1 MMILVLA
8 QLLFFALPRPVLHYV
23 VTNNAGWLL
32 NDRERA
38 TNIPER
44 MAQIFTGELVQQ
56 SMISHFHDRHSKEQW
71 KDDAAYAGMLL
82 HKLRPALISQ
92 LEIYHKADRLPTAIA
107 GLGWCDELNGVGG
120 RLLAH
125 DFDKVEIVGVYD
137 RELNDGHSFGR
148 FWSEQ
153 YSGWLYFDIWTEEV
167 QVFRV
172 LPNAKAEYL
181 YRSRPVGPKDVKQVP
196 FSTLAKFHGG
206 ANKGFVHARHAD
218 TVAGFLA
225 SRTINFFSHGSP
237 LPRESLAPIEAMKAR
252 KKAAPSSS
260 RVAPRHQ
267 TKQIGHFAEARLAQ
281 MLGDYKTAQHH
292 YRLVARSDAAS
303 SYGLAA
309 AKFLD
314 NPVP

>member
-1 MMILVLA
+1 M
-8 QLLFFALPRPVLHYV
+8 
-23 VTNNAGWLL
+23 
-32 NDRERA
+32 
-38 TNIPER
+38 
-44 MAQIFTGELVQQ
+44 
-56 SMISHFHDRHSKEQW
+56 
-71 KDDAAYAGMLL
+71 
-82 HKLRPALISQ
+82 
-92 LEIYHKADRLPTAIA
+92 
-107 GLGWCDELNGVGG
+107 
-120 RLLAH
+120 
-125 DFDKVEIVGVYD
+125 
-137 RELNDGHSFGR
+137 
-148 FWSEQ
+148 
-153 YSGWLYFDIWTEEV
+153 
-167 QVFRV
+167 
-172 LPNAKAEYL
+172 
-181 YRSRPVGPKDVKQVP
+181 
-196 FSTLAKFHGG
+196 AKFHGG